1 MLEQPRFL
9 ITVGTILLASSPIL
23 SRYLVFEFQTLLAL
37 VLAPLAFKPRYPN
50 HYRTRY
56 FIVSAILL
64 ILYYLCNVKIF
75 YLFGVG
81 TALLALFESQYGQF
95 NELPLLFLALISPAL
110 NYAINIF
117 TFPIRLQFSAW
128 SGKILQFVGVPVQVA
143 GNFFEWTAANQPPFS
158 FSVDTACIGLNMMNT
173 GFTAVGL
180 WLGFS
185 ESRFKKRLPIHG
197 IFIIF
202 LITIFLLLIT
212 NLLRIT
218 LLVYFKSMP
227 NTWSHEWIGL
237 SCLVM
242 YVFLPLSFLIPFAYR
257 KIGIS
262 INNWTQH
269 ESKPNTKF
277 WDMGLIG
284 MILGANF
291 WTVPIQP
298 DLKTKRL
305 ILNDLKKEI
314 VEDKVV
320 KFTNDSILIYI
331 KPIAKFWGSDHSP
344 TICWAGSGFQ
354 FTKIQPITIE
364 NHRIYTGILQKD
376 SVLLHTA
383 WWYDNGLDKTIAQS
397 RWRLQ
402 AASGQEGY
410 RLINI
415 TVKDTTLLRQQCA
428 FFLKQN
434 LFK

>member
-1 MLEQPRFL
+1 M
-9 ITVGTILLASSPIL
+9 
-23 SRYLVFEFQTLLAL
+23 
-37 VLAPLAFKPRYPN
+37 
-50 HYRTRY
+50 
-56 FIVSAILL
+56 
-64 ILYYLCNVKIF
+64 
-75 YLFGVG
+75 
-81 TALLALFESQYGQF
+81 
-95 NELPLLFLALISPAL
+95 
-110 NYAINIF
+110 
-117 TFPIRLQFSAW
+117 
-128 SGKILQFVGVPVQVA
+128 
-143 GNFFEWTAANQPPFS
+143 
-158 FSVDTACIGLNMMNT
+158 
-173 GFTAVGL
+173 
-180 WLGFS
+180 
-185 ESRFKKRLPIHG
+185 
-197 IFIIF
+197 
-202 LITIFLLLIT
+202 
-212 NLLRIT
+212 
-218 LLVYFKSMP
+218 
-227 NTWSHEWIGL
+227 
-237 SCLVM
+237 
-242 YVFLPLSFLIPFAYR
+242 
-257 KIGIS
+257 GIS

-291 WTVPIQP
+291 WTLPIQP

-354 FTKIQPITIE
+354 FTKIQPITVE

-415 TVKDTTLLRQQCA
+415 TVKDTTLLRRQCA